1 MKKKNKTLERL
12 KGLLIKS
19 FKVDTKN
26 TFPSVIAYGLT
37 ITLFSVLTWWFC
49 SLFDLVMDLS

>member
-37 ITLFSVLTWWFC
+37 ITLFAVLT
-49 SLFDLVMDLS
+49 